1 MVDMKVG
8 GRRMLAESYHP
19 KRDHM
24 NTSQTIGV
32 LLAAG
37 AILLPSCETE
47 RVNERPIG
55 IYPTENVYPSGSG
68 VMGAQ
73 GSSLLNEIQRE
84 NSLDPVAG
92 QNSGFNPDPAQT
104 NSGTI
109 GNMVGGTNN
118 ITPPPPVAPK
128 PVVPNPVS
136 DSANSGIAAPRP
148 VEPSTASSIPVAW
161 PTADPTVV
169 VSPYDRTKKIKILNR
184 GTNKPYPSGTV
195 LRDTNF
201 PNEIKKFRVP

>member
-1 MVDMKVG
+1 
-8 GRRMLAESYHP
+8 
-19 KRDHM
+19 M

-68 VMGAQ
+68 AQ

-84 NSLDPVAG
+84 NSLDPAGG

-109 GNMVGGTNN
+109 GNLVGGSNN
-118 ITPPPPVAPK
+118 ITPPPPVVPK
-128 PVVPNPVS
+128 PVVPNPVGDTS
-136 DSANSGIAAPRP
+136 SSGIAAPKA
-148 VEPSTASSIPVAW
+148 VEPSAPSSIPVAW

-201 PNEIKKFRVP
+201 PNEVKKFRVP

>member
-1 MVDMKVG
+1 MVDMRVAG
-8 GRRMLAESYHP
+8 LRMPVESYHP
-19 KRDHM
+19 KRDYM

-55 IYPTENVYPSGSG
+55 IYPTENVYPSGVG
-68 VMGAQ
+68 AMGAQ
-73 GSSLLNEIQRE
+73 GNSLLNDVQRD
-84 NSLDPVAG
+84 NSLDPAAG

-109 GNMVGGTNN
+109 GNLVGGGNN
-118 ITPPPPVAPK
+118 IAPPTPVIPK
-128 PVVPNPVS
+128 PAVPNPVG
-136 DSANSGIAAPRP
+136 DSSNSGIAAPNP
-148 VEPSTASSIPVAW
+148 VVPSTASAIPVAW

-184 GTNKPYPSGTV
+184 STNKPYPSGTV

>member
-1 MVDMKVG
+1 
-8 GRRMLAESYHP
+8 
-19 KRDHM
+19 M
-24 NTSQTIGV
+24 NTSLTIGV

-55 IYPTENVYPSGSG
+55 IYPTENVYPSGA
-68 VMGAQ
+68 VGAQ
-73 GSSLLNEIQRE
+73 GDSLLNDIQRE
-84 NSLDPVAG
+84 NSLDPMAG
-92 QNSGFNPDPAQT
+92 QNSGFNPDPART

-109 GNMVGGTNN
+109 GNMVGGANN
-118 ITPPPPVAPK
+118 ITPPAPVVPK

-136 DSANSGIAAPRP
+136 GSAGSGIAAPRP
-148 VEPSTASSIPVAW
+148 VEPPASSSVPVAW

-184 GTNKPYPSGTV
+184 STNKPYPSGTV

>member
-1 MVDMKVG
+1 MK
-8 GRRMLAESYHP
+8 
-19 KRDHM
+19 
-24 NTSQTIGV
+24 TSQTIGV

-68 VMGAQ
+68 VLGAQ
-73 GSSLLNEIQRE
+73 GSSLLNDVQRE
-84 NSLDPVAG
+84 NSLDPIAG
-92 QNSGFNPDPAQT
+92 QNSGFNPDPAHT
-104 NSGTI
+104 KSGTI
-109 GNMVGGTNN
+109 SNMVGGDAN
-118 ITPPPPVAPK
+118 IAPPPPVTPR
-128 PVVPNPVS
+128 PVVPNPVD
-136 DSANSGIAAPRP
+136 DSPTSGIAAPRP
-148 VEPSTASSIPVAW
+148 VAPSTASSIPVAW

-201 PNEIKKFRVP
+201 PNEVKKFRVP

>member
-68 VMGAQ
+68 AMGAQ

-92 QNSGFNPDPAQT
+92 QNSGFNRIRPRPIPAPSAT
-104 NSGTI
+104 WWE
-109 GNMVGGTNN
+109 GTNN

>member
-1 MVDMKVG
+1 MVDMRVAG
-8 GRRMLAESYHP
+8 LRMPIESYHP
-19 KRDHM
+19 KRDYM

-55 IYPTENVYPSGSG
+55 IYPTENVYPSGA
-68 VMGAQ
+68 MGAQ
-73 GSSLLNEIQRE
+73 SNSLLNDVQRD
-84 NSLDPVAG
+84 NSLDPAG

-104 NSGTI
+104 KSGTI
-109 GNMVGGTNN
+109 SNLVGGDNN
-118 ITPPPPVAPK
+118 IAPPPPVIPS
-128 PVVPNPVS
+128 PTVSNPGGGS
-136 DSANSGIAAPRP
+136 SNSGIAPPNP
-148 VEPSTASSIPVAW
+148 VVPSTASAIPVAW

-184 GTNKPYPSGTV
+184 STNKPYPSGTV